1 MASQELNFW
10 AFFSIWKKKFFLV
23 SMWYVIRQL
32 FTSVWNWWIFTFPL
46 RGLENIHLYWSP
58 LQEVII
64 NWWQCMDH
72 LTDRIIH
79 WDIPLFISTLPREG
93 QVVTLDFIFSGQHL
107 LTLHLDVQNCVC
119 LITVG
124 GFKIV
129 LV

>member
-1 MASQELNFW
+1 
-10 AFFSIWKKKFFLV
+10 
-23 SMWYVIRQL
+23 
-32 FTSVWNWWIFTFPL
+32 
-46 RGLENIHLYWSP
+46 
-58 LQEVII
+58 
-64 NWWQCMDH
+64 MDH

-93 QVVTLDFIFSGQHL
+93 QVEKLDLIFSGQHL